1 MTEHASYLLDT
12 AEIGGALS
20 SKYGVTAD
28 IHVDDAIFG
37 DLYRHYG
44 QDLGKALDAYLAS
57 GLASAEKIR
66 DLVAELQ
73 GARIV
78 DGRITDAMTL
88 LDFGSGYGCV
98 ARHFRNVIPQ
108 AKLVA
113 IDMQD
118 KAMYFN
124 AAHLGVQAVV
134 SDVNPVRVNPFFHFD
149 VVFSLSLFSHQPR
162 DRIGPW
168 LAKLVQFVKVGG
180 IFLFT
185 THGKTTH
192 REHLPHLKVNEEGYG
207 FERTAASNDFSPDE
221 HGNAITY
228 PLLMFKELDR
238 LPNIDLVMFKGAA
251 WWGHQDLF
259 VVRKT
264 T

>member
-12 AEIGGALS
+12 SEIGPALS
-20 SKYGVTAD
+20 TKYGVTSD
-28 IHVDDAIFG
+28 IHVDDGIFA
-37 DLYRHYG
+37 DLYELYG
-44 QDLGKALDAYLAS
+44 KDLGKTLDAYLAS
-57 GLASAEKIR
+57 GLSSAEKIR
-66 DLVAELQ
+66 DLIAELQ

-88 LDFGSGYGCV
+88 LEFASGYGCV
-98 ARHFRNVIPQ
+98 ARHFRNLIPQ
-108 AKLVA
+108 AKVVA
-113 IDMQD
+113 VDAQE

-134 SDVNPVRVNPFFHFD
+134 SDVNPARVNPFFMFD
-149 VVFSLSLFSHQPR
+149 VVFSVTFFTHQAR

-180 IFLFT
+180 ILLFT

-192 REHLPHLKVNEEGYG
+192 RDHLAHLEVNEEGYA
-207 FERTAASNDFSPDE
+207 FERTRARNGSLDE
-221 HGNAITY
+221 YGNAITY
-228 PLLMFKELDR
+228 PLLMFRELDR
-238 LPNIDLVMFKGAA
+238 LRNIDLVMFKNAA

-264 T
+264 A